1 MNKYL
6 IAVGSILLL
15 AATTGIAQA
24 QVPTFN
30 KEVAPI
36 LYEQCA
42 ACHRAGEV
50 APMSLITYK
59 EVRPWARAIKA
70 KVVARQMPPWFADMH
85 SSSKF
90 RGGRVLMQAEI
101 DTLAAWADA
110 GAPEG
115 TGPAPAAPKFPEGSN
130 ALMNRPPDYILES
143 PDTVDIPATGQIPG
157 FSLWAKTPFT
167 ENTFFEA
174 VELRPTNRAVTHHV
188 GAYAVPLPAG
198 GQVGPGPAWKGGP
211 TLNGVYTNVGGAGGE
226 VAGVDLDSVRPV
238 DAERPFVG
246 PRRPRAL
253 TGRSLNLL
261 ATYAPAGGFFA
272 YEAGSA
278 KRIGPDNNYISWNL
292 HYTGTGK
299 PEKGK
304 ELLML
309 WKHQGPVQ
317 HEVMAT
323 LISDARIVNGQE
335 LLATKASEDGVATQ
349 PNIRAYE
356 ENYKLVGMTAFDSAV
371 TITNLWPHMHLRG
384 KSMHFIVTY
393 PDGREETILNVPK
406 YQFDWQLF
414 YSLKKPMKIPAGS
427 VVRAETVYD
436 NSNKNRVN
444 PSPATEVVWG
454 GMSWEEMHFPFVEYT
469 VDDEVQ
475 TWSKSRSEPA
485 TR

>member
-1 MNKYL
+1 MKRLL
-6 IAVGSILLL
+6 IATGSILLL
-15 AATTGIAQA
+15 TAATSGVANA

-42 ACHRAGEV
+42 TCHRPGEV
-50 APMSLITYK
+50 APMSLLTYK

-70 KVVARQMPPWFADMH
+70 KVVARQMPPWFADPH
-85 SSSKF
+85 SSTRF
-90 RGGRVLMQAEI
+90 RGVRVLTQAEI
-101 DTLAAWADA
+101 DILAAWADA

-115 TGPAPAAPKFPEGSN
+115 TGPAPAAPKFPDGSN
-130 ALMNRPPDYILES
+130 AAMNRPPDYVLES
-143 PDTVDIPATGQIPG
+143 PDTIEIPATGQIPG
-157 FSLWAKTPFT
+157 FSLWSKTPFT

-198 GQVGPGPAWKGGP
+198 GSIGAGPAWKGGP
-211 TLNGVYTNVGGAGGE
+211 TLNGVYTNASGQARAENVGVELEA
-226 VAGVDLDSVRPV
+226 VRPV
-238 DAERPFVG
+238 DGERSFVG
-246 PRRPRAL
+246 PRRARAL

-261 ATYAPAGGFFA
+261 ATYAPAGGFFS
-272 YEAGSA
+272 YEPGTA

-299 PEKGK
+299 PEKGR

-309 WKHQGPVQ
+309 WTHQGPVH

-323 LISDARIVNGQE
+323 LITDVKIVNGRE
-335 LLATKASEDGVATQ
+335 LLAKTASDGYVDDQ
-349 PNIRAYE
+349 PNIPAYE
-356 ENYKLVGMTAFDSAV
+356 ENYRLVGMTAFDSAV

-414 YSLKKPMKIPAGS
+414 YSLKKPMKVPAGS

-436 NSNKNRVN
+436 NSLKNRVN
-444 PSPATEVVWG
+444 PSPSTEVVWG

-469 VDDEVQ
+469 VDDHSVVEQ
-475 TWSKSRSEPA
+475 AHPR
-485 TR
+485 